1 MDFIFGGQGPEGL
14 RDMLNQ
20 IFEGLSMSEEDK
32 LKALEEKNK
41 YLFTEASFQEF
52 KDFYVAAKTFQFKKA
67 RVEGSDD
74 CTCDICLKRKEI
86 INTFE
91 KTYPE
96 ESSVLIQEISKKF
109 AESTKTSKQETAE
122 VDTDEVGLNIYE
134 AMVKIEKNEQLIAR
148 RKSWPEGHHLDMP
161 FIETSVI
168 GKVIYF
174 VAGRRPTKNNTI
186 VWSPNQS
193 DLFATDW
200 VVEESY

>member
-20 IFEGLSMSEEDK
+20 IFESLSMSEEDE

-52 KDFYVAAKTFQFKKA
+52 KDFYVTAKTFQFEKV

-74 CTCDICLKRKEI
+74 CTCGICLKRKEI

-91 KTYPE
+91 KAYPE
-96 ESSVLIQEISKKF
+96 ESSVFIQEISEKF
-109 AESTKTSKQETAE
+109 PESTKVSKEETTE
-122 VDTDEVGLNIYE
+122 SDTDEVGLNIYE

-161 FIETSVI
+161 FIETSVT

-174 VAGRRPTKNNTI
+174 VAGRRPTKNNTT

-200 VVEESY
+200 VVKEAH

>member
-1 MDFIFGGQGPEGL
+1 MDFIFGEQGPEGL

-20 IFEGLSMSEEDK
+20 IFESLSMSEEDK
-32 LKALEEKNK
+32 IKALEEKNK
-41 YLFTEASFQEF
+41 YLFTEASFPEF
-52 KDFYVAAKTFQFKKA
+52 KNFYVAAKTFQFEKV

-91 KTYPE
+91 KAYPE
-96 ESSVLIQEISKKF
+96 ESSVFIQEISKKF
-109 AESTKTSKQETAE
+109 PESTKVSKEETTE
-122 VDTDEVGLNIYE
+122 SDTDEVGLNIYE

-161 FIETSVI
+161 FIETSVT

-174 VAGRRPTKNNTI
+174 VAGRRPTKNNTT

-200 VVEESY
+200 VVKEAY

>member
-20 IFEGLSMSEEDK
+20 IFESLSMSEEDK

-109 AESTKTSKQETAE
+109 PESTKTSKQEAAE
-122 VDTDEVGLNIYE
+122 IDTNKTGLNIYE
-134 AMVKIEKNEQLIAR
+134 AMVKIEENEQLIAR
-148 RKSWPEGHHLDMP
+148 RGSWPEGHHLDMP
-161 FIETSVI
+161 FLETEVT

-174 VAGRRPTKNNTI
+174 VAGKRPSKNNTT

>member
-1 MDFIFGGQGPEGL
+1 MNLFFGGQDPEGL

-32 LKALEEKNK
+32 IKALEEKTK

-52 KDFYVAAKTFQFKKA
+52 KDFYVTAKTFQFEKA
-67 RVEGSDD
+67 RVEGGDD

-109 AESTKTSKQETAE
+109 PESTKTSKQEAAE
-122 VDTDEVGLNIYE
+122 VDADKTDLNIYE
-134 AMVKIEKNEQLIAR
+134 AMIKIQENEQLIAR
-148 RKSWPEGHHLDMP
+148 RESWPEGHHLDMP
-161 FIETSVI
+161 FIETEVT

-174 VAGRRPTKNNTI
+174 VAGRRPSKKNTT

-200 VVEESY
+200 VVKEAH

>member
-20 IFEGLSMSEEDK
+20 IFESLSMSEEDK

-52 KDFYVAAKTFQFKKA
+52 KDFYVTAKTFQFEKA
-67 RVEGSDD
+67 RVEGGDD

-109 AESTKTSKQETAE
+109 PESTKTSKQEAAE
-122 VDTDEVGLNIYE
+122 VDADKTGLNIYE
-134 AMVKIEKNEQLIAR
+134 AMVKIEENEQLIAR

-161 FIETSVI
+161 FIETSVT

-174 VAGRRPTKNNTI
+174 VAGRKPTKNNTI

-193 DLFATDW
+193 DLFANDW
-200 VVEESY
+200 VVEESH

>member
-1 MDFIFGGQGPEGL
+1 MDLFFGGQGPEGL
-14 RDMLNQ
+14 RDILSQ
-20 IFEGLSMSEEDK
+20 IFGNLSMSDEDK
-32 LKALEEKNK
+32 IKTLEEKNK

-52 KDFYVAAKTFQFKKA
+52 KDFYVTAKTLQIEKVK
-67 RVEGSDD
+67 VEGSDD
-74 CTCDICLKRKEI
+74 CTCGICLKRKEI
-86 INTFE
+86 IDTFE

-109 AESTKTSKQETAE
+109 PESTKVSKEETTE
-122 VDTDEVGLNIYE
+122 SDTDKIGLNVYE
-134 AMVKIEKNEQLIAR
+134 VMIKIQENEKLIAR

-161 FIETSVI
+161 FLETEVI

-174 VAGRRPTKNNTI
+174 VAGKKPTRNNTT

-200 VVEESY
+200 IIKEAY

>member
-20 IFEGLSMSEEDK
+20 IFESLSMSEEDK
-32 LKALEEKNK
+32 IKALEEKNK
-41 YLFTEASFQEF
+41 YLFTEASFSEF
-52 KDFYVAAKTFQFKKA
+52 KNFYVAAKTFQFEKV

-74 CTCDICLKRKEI
+74 CTCGICLKRKEI

-91 KTYPE
+91 KAYPE
-96 ESSVLIQEISKKF
+96 ESSVFIQEISEKF
-109 AESTKTSKQETAE
+109 PESTKVSKEETTE
-122 VDTDEVGLNIYE
+122 SDTDEVGLNIYE

-161 FIETSVI
+161 FIETSI
-168 GKVIYF
+168 TGKVIYF
-174 VAGRRPTKNNTI
+174 VAGRRPTKNNTT

-200 VVEESY
+200 VVKEAY

>member
-20 IFEGLSMSEEDK
+20 IFESLSMSEEDK
-32 LKALEEKNK
+32 IKALEEKNK

-52 KDFYVAAKTFQFKKA
+52 KDFYVTAKSFQIG
-67 RVEGSDD
+67 RIIRDGQDD

-91 KTYPE
+91 KAYPE
-96 ESSVLIQEISKKF
+96 ESSVFIQEISEKF
-109 AESTKTSKQETAE
+109 PESTKVSKEETTE
-122 VDTDEVGLNIYE
+122 SDTDEVGLNIYE

-161 FIETSVI
+161 FIETSVT

-174 VAGRRPTKNNTI
+174 VAGRRPTKNNTT

-200 VVEESY
+200 VVKEAH